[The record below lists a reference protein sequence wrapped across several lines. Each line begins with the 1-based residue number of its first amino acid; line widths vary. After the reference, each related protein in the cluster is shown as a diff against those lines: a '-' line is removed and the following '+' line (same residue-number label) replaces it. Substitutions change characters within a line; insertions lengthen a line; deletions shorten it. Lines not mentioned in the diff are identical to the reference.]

1 MCPVLAAPSPPRLIL
16 TYGPIP
22 MIRKGGRMERTK
34 EGQRRPLSHKMVGA
48 AMGRRRTDEDREKEK
63 ERERGARLSLNG
75 ARLPRRVHMS
85 ILHARPQPARSPA
98 RMVGGISDEST
109 SDLGTNC
116 GDLRTAKKKGEGRGK
131 LTKLR
136 HRGSVDRTATNRL
149 GRW

>member
-1 MCPVLAAPSPPRLIL
+1 
-16 TYGPIP
+16 
-22 MIRKGGRMERTK
+22 MERTK

-63 ERERGARLSLNG
+63 EREREARLSLNG

-116 GDLRTAKKKGEGRGK
+116 GEKKGGGK
-131 LTKLR
+131 RK
-136 HRGSVDRTATNRL
+136 VDKTAPSWL
-149 GRW
+149 S